1 MKMFINKNIHLK
13 LQFIRN
19 ETNLLLNNTETKKDA
34 QVLGFPRSDK
44 LAQHTCSLHQGCL
57 GPAGVD
63 CGLGLCRP
71 VSSHPFIEHT
81 LQEEAGQEGEKT
93 QQALST

>member
-1 MKMFINKNIHLK
+1 M

-34 QVLGFPRSDK
+34 QILGFPRNDK
-44 LAQHTCSLHQGCL
+44 LAQHACSLHQGCL
-57 GPAGVD
+57 GPASVA

-71 VSSHPFIEHT
+71 VSSLSFIEHA
-81 LQEEAGQEGEKT
+81 LQEEVGQEGEKT
-93 QQALST
+93 QQVLSA